1 MSIEIMKSFKD
12 YKQVYNRYEGIK
24 LIKKDIVELAFSK
37 KLNQNTITKLEEGLQ
52 DLEDIF
58 FTVDYN
64 LKTYMNNNS
73 FLIINLETK
82 IEG

>member
-1 MSIEIMKSFKD
+1 MKSFKD